1 MPRRIGSCV
10 KCVDHE
16 PFVFPVLT
24 RSISSLQP
32 LALWSSVFLVVNW
45 AVNAATIPGPIL
57 LLDKIFV
64 FGVRKCSQ
72 YSYQGGII
80 LCSLYSRLRLP
91 ALSLS
96 LYLSFMTGHVTVQYP
111 IRSYFL
117 SPSGAGMY
125 SNSGH
130 YRFSDSLDVT

>member
-10 KCVDHE
+10 KCVAHE

-24 RSISSLQP
+24 RSISSSQP

-45 AVNAATIPGPIL
+45 AVNAATIPGPVL
-57 LLDKIFV
+57 LIDKIFV

-72 YSYQGGII
+72 YPYQGVIFF
-80 LCSLYSRLRLP
+80 CSLCSRLRLP

-96 LYLSFMTGHVTVQYP
+96 LYLSFMIGHVTVQYP

-117 SPSGAGMY
+117 SLSGAGVY
-125 SNSGH
+125 SNTGCC
-130 YRFSDSLDVT
+130 RFSDSLNVT